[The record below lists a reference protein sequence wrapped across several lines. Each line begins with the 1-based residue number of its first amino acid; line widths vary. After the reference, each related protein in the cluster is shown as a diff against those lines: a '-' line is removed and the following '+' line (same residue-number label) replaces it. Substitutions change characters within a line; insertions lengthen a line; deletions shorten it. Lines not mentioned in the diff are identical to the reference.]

1 MRFSKITLKKAL
13 PWILVIG
20 GIIATYCAFILSQ
33 DKFKIAENLN
43 FIPSCNLNPVI
54 ACGSVMKSSQ
64 SRALGFPN
72 PFLGLSGYAAVVTIG
87 VGMLAG
93 AKFKRWFWLVINVG
107 LVLAAI
113 FLGWLLFQSLYSIHA
128 LCPYCLTVDAAT
140 LPILWYVTL
149 YNIDQ
154 KNIRLP
160 KGKPQRAY
168 GWIRR
173 HHLDILVLIYIVLI
187 AFILH
192 HFWYYYGRYF

>member
-33 DKFKIAENLN
+33 DKFKIAENPN